1 MHTWTASP
9 RLPQAASML
18 ELYHWEPNGSW
29 LKPLIA
35 LHEKGLEFRSRY
47 VDVLSLEQHRPGFL
61 APARETLLPLEG
73 EGPIL
78 VHDDRQISE
87 SLFIM
92 EYLEDAFAQRSL
104 RPAEPILQARI
115 LAWGRFI
122 NEVFMPAVS
131 TLGCQAYLAPQLKA
145 QASPALAQLVAQIPS
160 NYLREGWQ
168 SALANFYPQELIEDS
183 RRKVALGVR
192 RLEQTL
198 ANTPWLVGASYTLA
212 DIDAF
217 SICHSLPTLTPDL
230 VSASVTPQ
238 LLQWL
243 TRIRERPAVRLA
255 LATSRTG
262 HPEQAF
268 APGPEHS
275 RWG

>member
-1 MHTWTASP
+1 
-9 RLPQAASML
+9 ML

-47 VDVLSLEQHRPGFL
+47 VEVLSLEQHRPGFL
-61 APARETLLPLEG
+61 EPSRETQLPLEG

-78 VHDDRQISE
+78 VHDGRQITE

-92 EYLEDAFAQRSL
+92 EYLDDAFAQQPL
-104 RPAEPILQARI
+104 RPAQPILHARI

-131 TLGCQAYLAPQLKA
+131 TLGCHAYLVPQLKA
-145 QASPALAQLVAQIPS
+145 RSSAQFAALVAQIPS
-160 NYLREGWQ
+160 LYLREGWQ
-168 SALANFYPQELIEDS
+168 SAIANLYPQELLEDS

-192 RLEQTL
+192 RLEDALVSAQ
-198 ANTPWLVGASYTLA
+198 WLVGTSYSLA

-217 SICHSLPTLTPDL
+217 SICHSLPTLTPEL
-230 VSASVTPQ
+230 VNASATPQ

-243 TRIRERPAVRLA
+243 ARIRERPAVRAA
-255 LATSRTG
+255 LATSRSG
-262 HPEQAF
+262 RPEQAF